1 MHDGLQTRG
10 SLLALRDR
18 WLRAQQVSGGPF
30 RISAI
35 NRHRQFALL
44 HAAAKARVT
53 GNTGFARGALS
64 MSKAAR
70 TEQWVNRLSPMAL
83 IEARTKD
90 RNTAASVL
98 REFAHLTDVRH
109 PPENEPQRPKRSR

>member
-1 MHDGLQTRG
+1 MSKKESGRER
-10 SLLALRDR
+10 LRER
-18 WLRAQQVSGGPF
+18 WLRAQEVSGGPF

-53 GNTGFARGALS
+53 GSPEFARGALS

-90 RNTAASVL
+90 RDTRASAL
-98 REFAHLTDVRH
+98 QELARWTDV
-109 PPENEPQRPKRSR
+109 PFDPKE